1 MKKVLYSILVTGM
14 FTMPLVAK
22 DLKGVLVNEK
32 QKPIAGMKLW
42 VKNTMNSVI
51 TGKNGDFFIEQ
62 LKESDTIVISVNK
75 RQDAIIPMAGKAD
88 GWYVKLE
95 KKSFILKIGNKEE
108 KIEYTGKRRVERNNN
123 IITRQQI
130 EESRAS
136 DLYELLQ
143 GRVPGLN
150 VETVD
155 GEQRISLRGGT
166 SLELDNEP
174 LFVIDG
180 TNYESSNE
188 ADRSVNINDIE
199 KIEVY
204 KDGSVFGFKG
214 ANGAIVITTKKL

>member
-1 MKKVLYSILVTGM
+1 MKKVLYSILVIGM

-95 KKSFILKIGNKEE
+95 KKSFILKIVNK
-108 KIEYTGKRRVERNNN
+108 
-123 IITRQQI
+123 
-130 EESRAS
+130 
-136 DLYELLQ
+136 
-143 GRVPGLN
+143 
-150 VETVD
+150 
-155 GEQRISLRGGT
+155 
-166 SLELDNEP
+166 
-174 LFVIDG
+174 
-180 TNYESSNE
+180 
-188 ADRSVNINDIE
+188 
-199 KIEVY
+199 
-204 KDGSVFGFKG
+204 
-214 ANGAIVITTKKL
+214 